1 MKEDYLW
8 DKTGNDTEIE
18 KLENALSQFR
28 YKETSAPAIV
38 SEKVLTI
45 KETPKR
51 KFFSFSFAFAFAS
64 CVAFLM
70 ILLGVWFQIS
80 NRNIENINDLSKSI
94 TPETKIVL
102 PEKFVEAVAP
112 IEEIKTPKPIE
123 KPKFIKAK
131 NLTSLKRIVPQKTIF
146 IERGNKVPKTET
158 AKLQKPESVKLTDEE
173 QYAYDQLI
181 LALSITSSKL
191 KLVKDKVALN
201 KTPEILIQKEYNKGR
216 N

>member
-8 DKTGNDTEIE
+8 DKTGNDIEIE

-28 YKETSAPAIV
+28 YKETSAPAIIP
-38 SEKVLTI
+38 EKILTVE
-45 KETPKR
+45 KTPKR

-64 CVAFLM
+64 CVAFVL
-70 ILLGVWFQIS
+70 ILLGVWFQFS
-80 NRNIENINDLSKSI
+80 NKNVENVNDLSKSI

-102 PEKFVEAVAP
+102 PEKSVETVAP
-112 IEEIKTPKPIE
+112 IEEIKIQKPIE
-123 KPKFIKAK
+123 KPTFIKAK
-131 NLTSLKRIVPQKTIF
+131 NSTSPKKNVPPKTIY
-146 IERGNKVPKTET
+146 IARTNKRPKAETLELTE
-158 AKLQKPESVKLTDEE
+158 EE
-173 QYAYDQLI
+173 KYAYDQLM

-201 KTPEILIQKEYNKGR
+201 ETPEFLIRKDYNKGR